1 MYYILGLRH
10 MNPNKGGVEKA
21 QIKQKKLKDFEV
33 FCSAAVGDG

>member
-1 MYYILGLRH
+1 